1 MRAMIVMTM
10 AVFCCAA
17 APRQELPIRQTSL
30 PDGELRYSV
39 PVKIGSVTID
49 TMLDT
54 GSTGLRVL
62 PGVLG
67 SSDYTATSASSSY
80 DYGSGALL
88 SGVIAKGAVQ
98 LGDLPTA
105 TVRFE
110 AVDTVGCT
118 AARPHCPASRMP
130 QSAYGIGGSGFANA
144 GFKAIIG
151 TRFGSAEVD
160 HPFEPLGIERW
171 IVELPKMGET
181 GRLILNPSAD
191 ETAGYTLFRMPDS
204 RTSAIPACLVRLDT
218 SDKVCGRLLLDTGAP
233 GVLVENKGP
242 LADLPWAKGTPAAI
256 VVQNSDGVQMSMRF
270 AVGASRN
277 EFLALNP
284 DAHLPFTRISG
295 LVPFGAW
302 SVFYDAKARVIGLK
316 AR

>member
-1 MRAMIVMTM
+1 MVLLAAAML
-10 AVFCCAA
+10 CCAA
-17 APRQELPIRQTSL
+17 APRQELPIHETSL

-39 PVKIGSVTID
+39 PVKIGTVTID

-67 SSDYTATSASSSY
+67 SSDYAPTSASSAY

-88 SGVIAKGAVQ
+88 SGAVAKGSVQ
-98 LGDLPTA
+98 LGDLAPA

-110 AVDTVGCT
+110 AVDKIGCT
-118 AARPHCPASRMP
+118 AARPHCPASRMA
-130 QSAYGIGGSGFANA
+130 QSDYGIGGSGFAKT

-160 HPFEPLGIERW
+160 HPFEPLGVDRW
-171 IVELPKMGET
+171 IVELPKAGEA
-181 GRLILNPSAD
+181 GRLILNPTA
-191 ETAGYTLFRMPDS
+191 EEAAGYTLFRMPDN
-204 RTSAIPACLVRLDT
+204 RTSAIPACLIRLDT

-233 GVLVENKGP
+233 GILVENKGP
-242 LADLPWAKGTPAAI
+242 AAGLPWARGTAAAI
-256 VVQNSDGVQMSMRF
+256 VVQNGDGVEMSLRF
-270 AVGASRN
+270 TVGASRN
-277 EFLALNP
+277 DVLALDPN
-284 DAHLPFTRISG
+284 AHLPFTRISG
-295 LVPFGAW
+295 LVPFVAW
-302 SVFYDAKARVIGLK
+302 SVFYDNKTRVIGLK